1 MAQDMSFEDIRAMFL
16 ETDKKFQET
25 DKKFQETDK
34 KFQESAKEY
43 KELRRLIKETDRQIG
58 RLGNRLG
65 DLIEHL
71 IMPNIVKK
79 FNALG
84 YVFTRATTHVKYMDI
99 DNPDRDIAEVDIML
113 ENGEYALAVEVK
125 THLTTEDIKD
135 HIGRMETLRRYADEH
150 KDTRKYLGAV
160 AGGIVSSGEKE
171 YALKAGFYVIV
182 QSGDTV
188 KIERPSKEWKPKIW

>member
-1 MAQDMSFEDIRAMFL
+1 MAQEPAKGRTFEDVWVM
-16 ETDKKFQET
+16 FQET
-25 DKKFQETDK
+25 DKKF
-34 KFQESAKEY
+34 
-43 KELRRLIKETDRQIG
+43 RETDRKFRETDRKIG
-58 RLGNRLG
+58 KLGNRLG

-71 IMPNIVKK
+71 ILPNIVKK

-84 YVFTRATTHVKYMDI
+84 YVFTRANPHAKYMDI
-99 DNPDRDIAEVDIML
+99 SGQEDLAEVDIML

-135 HIGRMETLRRYADEH
+135 HITRMEILRRYADEH
-150 KDTRKYLGAV
+150 QDKRKYLGAV
-160 AGGIVSSGEKE
+160 AGGIVNKWEKE

-188 KIERPSKEWKPKIW
+188 EIDVPSTAWKPKIW